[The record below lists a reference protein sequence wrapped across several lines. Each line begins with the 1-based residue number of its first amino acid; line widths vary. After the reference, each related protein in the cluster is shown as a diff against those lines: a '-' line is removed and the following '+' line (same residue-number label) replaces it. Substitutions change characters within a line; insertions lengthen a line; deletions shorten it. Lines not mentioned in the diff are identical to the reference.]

1 MRTAVLDVGK
11 TNLKFVVFD
20 DAGGVLF
27 ERQISNASLQG
38 PPYPHADVEKIWNFL
53 GTSLREATRKFKI
66 ETLIPTT
73 HGASCAVM
81 NEDGLV
87 LPIMDYEFTNCEDV
101 NARYEPL
108 RDPFNKTY
116 SPSMPAG
123 LNVGRQLA
131 WQKWNLSDDFSR
143 VTKIVGYPQYWTW
156 RLCGKFAFDICS
168 MGAHTDLWLSAEN
181 KSTKLAQT
189 LGFDKLIAPITSPW
203 TDMGMI
209 SAEAACELGVQPDIN
224 ILCGIHDSNGA
235 LLPYLAS
242 RKAPFT
248 VLSTGTWVVVMAVG
262 HSLSS
267 LKPGMDMLGNIDAEG
282 RPLAT
287 AKFMGGRE
295 FATIAGDCT
304 AAESISDI
312 RHFIASKTYALPSFS
327 PNGGPYAS
335 HKGRII
341 GDVKPDQRNSLATF
355 YAALMCAVTLDN
367 LEIEQ
372 GDLIVD
378 GSFAQNH
385 LLCEII
391 AALRPKQKLY
401 VAKDQA
407 GTARGAAMLATWR
420 KIHPAPEASL
430 VKPADLSGIKSYY
443 ENWKA
448 MIA

>member
-1 MRTAVLDVGK
+1 MNTAVLDVGK

-20 DAGGVLF
+20 DAGAMLF
-27 ERQISNASLQG
+27 ERQMPNASLPG
-38 PPYPHADVEKIWNFL
+38 PPYPHANVEMIWNFL
-53 GTSLREATRKFKI
+53 GTSLREASAKFGI

-73 HGASCAVM
+73 HGASGAVM
-81 NEDGLV
+81 NEQGLA
-87 LPIMDYEFTNCEDV
+87 LPIMDYEFINCEDI
-101 NARYEPL
+101 NERYQRL
-108 RDPFNKTY
+108 RDPFDKTY

-123 LNVGRQLA
+123 LNFGRQLA
-131 WQKWNLSDDFSR
+131 WQKWKLPDDFAK

-168 MGAHTDLWLSAEN
+168 MGAHTDLWLSREN
-181 KSTKLAQT
+181 QPTKLAQT
-189 LGFDKLIAPITSPW
+189 LGFDKLIAPITAPW
-203 TDMGMI
+203 TEMGMLNVK
-209 SAEAACELGVQPDIN
+209 AAKELGVEPNIK

-242 RKAPFT
+242 RKSPFT

-262 HSLSS
+262 HSLTS
-267 LKPGMDMLGNIDAEG
+267 LKPDMDMLGNIDAEG

-295 FATIAGDCT
+295 FALIAGDC
-304 AAESISDI
+304 ASLESVDDMK
-312 RHFIASKTYALPSFS
+312 HFIAKKIYALPSFS
-327 PNGGPYAS
+327 TSGGPYAFR
-335 HKGRII
+335 KGQII
-341 GDVKPDQRNSLATF
+341 GDVKPEQRTSLATL
-355 YAALMCAVTLDN
+355 YAALMCTVTLDN

-391 AALRPKQKLY
+391 AALHPNQNLY

-407 GTARGAAMLATWR
+407 GTARGAAMLATW
-420 KIHPAPEASL
+420 HQTHNAPDASL
-430 VKPADLSGIKSYY
+430 VQPSNISGLKAYY
-443 ENWKA
+443 ETWKT